1 MSSTLYP
8 SISHQELP
16 VLQGQGESR
25 GQIEVRESV
34 LGEQLITRR
43 SFLTASAPFTSGN
56 SACAEEGSERRG
68 ESLSEHFLA
77 ELKAILPLLSHNDWR
92 TRVGTA
98 RKAESLIQ
106 TLVRMQ
112 NPNVH
117 ILALLAVDDPRG
129 KVKDEL
135 QDHLEQA
142 KAQRRLIAYYN
153 MLTLREPETLR
164 VGTYPSKELENL
176 LTEGTG
182 YRVEFDPIIAKR
194 LEALEQFSI
203 QEGAHHTYP
212 FVCGFLRKLHAT
224 VDPRTE
230 SFVLRIVPQEEH
242 PEILLKG
249 NGEGL
254 HILIPD
260 LEEGRLHYLFRPSP
274 RRGDVVA
281 IENYAMPI
289 GLVET
294 MSVDAS
300 QRLPTEGS
308 FLLPERRT
316 RRTFPRACPDNPTPS
331 DIEPFDQEFQGV
343 GKVQL
348 VMAMNP
354 ASISLPLRQG
364 ETAWHRTSISVEDD
378 GDLSLVLTLKPSVSR
393 PPRSTHNYV
402 DAGMLYTYTLV
413 LVNGTRVP
421 VHVKGHSPFYN
432 TQELTTALACPKR
445 LPSHI
450 RFIECR
456 APTDLQSWSV
466 PIPFTEDELQST
478 KRDATPL
485 EPKLAPDPLPPP

>member
-1 MSSTLYP
+1 MSSTLHP
-8 SISHQELP
+8 SISQQELP
-16 VLQGQGESR
+16 VLQGQGENQ
-25 GQIEVRESV
+25 GQIEVGESV
-34 LGEQLITRR
+34 LEGQRITRR
-43 SFLTASAPFTSGN
+43 SFLTTSFFVCGN
-56 SACAEEGSERRG
+56 STFAKGGKERA
-68 ESLSEHFLA
+68 ESLSPFDRVLTD
-77 ELKAILPLLSHNDWR
+77 LKEILPLLSHDDWR
-92 TRVGTA
+92 TRIGA
-98 RKAESLIQ
+98 ERKAQSLLQ

-112 NPNVH
+112 NPNLP
-117 ILALLAVDDPRG
+117 ILSLLAVDDARG
-129 KVKDEL
+129 KVKDEFRER
-135 QDHLEQA
+135 LEQA
-142 KAQRRLIAYYN
+142 QTQRRLLAYYN

-164 VGTYPSKELENL
+164 VGTYSSAELEKL
-176 LTEGTG
+176 LIEGTG
-182 YRVEFDPIIAKR
+182 YRVELDPKVAKR

-212 FVCGFLRKLHAT
+212 FVCGLLRKLHAT

-230 SFVLRIVPQEEH
+230 SSVLRIVPQEEH